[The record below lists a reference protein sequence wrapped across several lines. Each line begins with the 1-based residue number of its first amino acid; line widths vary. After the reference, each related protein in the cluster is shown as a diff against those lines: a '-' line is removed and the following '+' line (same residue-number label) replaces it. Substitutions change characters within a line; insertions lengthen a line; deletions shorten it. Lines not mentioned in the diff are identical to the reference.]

1 MLQNK
6 DFRWPVIFFR
16 LTKFKFC
23 PYMLLHYAFQ
33 KKFENES
40 VLMTGLTNV
49 HINLVKVAEQYFG
62 YILF

>member
-1 MLQNK
+1 
-6 DFRWPVIFFR
+6 
-16 LTKFKFC
+16 
-23 PYMLLHYAFQ
+23 MLLHYAFQ